1 MDKPVTPMHRDLNDL
16 IAEYESTRESI
27 REARDRARRE
37 QNKHDAALYD
47 SMVKTLD
54 YTLAVMEGEHRAP
67 RREILVGDLVD
78 LDRLAARRRRWMDWD
93 DASEGGEE
101 EERLPVAWL
110 SILSMREAAC
120 LFAYESGMTYSAI
133 ARELGIARDAVQ
145 NHLKRAREKLAQAEG
160 VQLGLFDESIPA
172 YY

>member
-1 MDKPVTPMHRDLNDL
+1 MRRDLDDL
-16 IAEYESTRESI
+16 IAEYESTREAI
-27 REARDRARRE
+27 RQARNRARRE
-37 QNKHDAALYD
+37 ANDQDATLYD

-54 YTLAVMEGEHRAP
+54 YALAVMEGECRAP
-67 RREILVGDLVD
+67 RREILVGDLAD

-110 SILSMREAAC
+110 SILSLREAAC

-133 ARELGIARDAVQ
+133 ARELGITRGAVQ
-145 NHLKRAREKLAQAEG
+145 NHLKRARAKLKRVEG
-160 VQLGLFDESIPA
+160 AQLGLWSANCSGLP
-172 YY
+172 